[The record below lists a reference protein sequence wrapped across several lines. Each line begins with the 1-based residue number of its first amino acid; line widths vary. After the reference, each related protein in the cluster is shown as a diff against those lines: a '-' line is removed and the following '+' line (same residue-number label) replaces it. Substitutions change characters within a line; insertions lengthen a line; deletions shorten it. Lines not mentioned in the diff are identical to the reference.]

1 MLSPTDIRS
10 IEACVHDLEYTLNNW
25 KFFADCCDSERVTL
39 DAGDTTRGIFD
50 VDMGLCDN
58 LFRPN
63 KLPEHIKMCMFI
75 AWDGFSGDVIYPV
88 CDEDE
93 YEGCDGDNLYQN
105 QDRKALA
112 LHCVDYL
119 KYLLELLS

>member
-1 MLSPTDIRS
+1 MLSPNDIRS
-10 IEACVHDLEYTLNNW
+10 IQACVHDLEYTLNNW
-25 KFFADCCDSERVTL
+25 EFFADCYDCERVVL

-50 VDMGLCDN
+50 VEMGLCDN

-88 CDEDE
+88 GGEDE
-93 YEGCDGDNLYQN
+93 YECGDNLYLN
-105 QDRKALA
+105 PARKSLA
-112 LHCVDYL
+112 LHCVQYL
-119 KYLLELLS
+119 NRLLEL

>member
-1 MLSPTDIRS
+1 MLSSKDIQS
-10 IEACVHDLEYTLNNW
+10 IQRCILDLEYTLENW
-25 KFFADCCDSERVTL
+25 EYFADCRDCERVIL

-50 VDMGLCDN
+50 VEMGLCDN

-63 KLPEHIKMCMFI
+63 ELPEHIKMWMFI
-75 AWDGFSGDVIYPV
+75 AWDGFSGDPIYPV
-88 CDEDE
+88 GGEDE
-93 YEGCDGDNLYQN
+93 YEGHDCDNLYQN

-119 KYLLELLS
+119 NYLLEL